1 VVFMAFLEHTLG
13 IMLHPDSEW
22 KAIRNEKHSFQQV
35 FLSHVP
41 LLALIPVVSFFV
53 GVTQI
58 GWSVGSGESVKLT
71 ILSALELCGLTYFA
85 LLIGV
90 FVLGEFINFMAKTYG
105 VKDSE
110 EKRHYEGTALAVYV
124 STPVFLVGIFGVYP
138 DIWVNAIAT
147 GVAGAY
153 AVYLIYEGIP
163 ILMNITKE
171 QAFMYASSV
180 VTVGL
185 VLMVVVRVFAVILW
199 STGVGPVY
207 VD

>member
-1 VVFMAFLEHTLG
+1 MAFLEHALG

-22 KAIRNEKHSFQQV
+22 KAIRNEKHSFRQV

-41 LLALIPVVSFFV
+41 LLALIPTISFFI
-53 GVTQI
+53 GVTQV
-58 GWSVGSGESVKLT
+58 GWSVGSGDPVHLT
-71 ILSALELCGLTYFA
+71 MLSALELCGLTYFA
-85 LLIGV
+85 LLMGV

-105 VKDSE
+105 VKDSA

-124 STPVFLVGIFGVYP
+124 TTPVLLAGIFGLYP
-138 DIWVNAIAT
+138 DIWLIASAM
-147 GVAGAY
+147 GLAGAY
-153 AVYLIYEGIP
+153 TVYLIYEGIP
-163 ILMNITKE
+163 ILMDINKD

-185 VLMVVVRVFAVILW
+185 VLMVVVLVAAVILW
-199 STGVGPVY
+199 NVGIGPVY

>member
-1 VVFMAFLEHTLG
+1 MT
-13 IMLHPDSEW
+13 
-22 KAIRNEKHSFQQV
+22 SFKQV

-41 LLALIPVVSFFV
+41 LLALIPAISFYI
-53 GVTQI
+53 GVTQV
-58 GWSVGSGESVKLT
+58 GWSIGGGEPVRLT
-71 ILSALELCGLTYFA
+71 MLSALELCGLTYFS

-105 VKDSE
+105 VKDNA

-124 STPVFLVGIFGVYP
+124 TTPVFLVGIFGLYP
-138 DIWVNAIAT
+138 DIWLNAIVT
-147 GVAGAY
+147 GIAGAY

-163 ILMNITKE
+163 ILMNISKE

-180 VTVGL
+180 VTIGL
-185 VLMVVVRVFAVILW
+185 VMMVVVRVGAVLLW
-199 STGVGPVY
+199 NLGVGPVY